1 MRLLLHGFLTALLLA
16 APSFT
21 SAVEFT
27 RNQAARIS
35 HMVGKVLEEVHY
47 RQAPLDDTVSERFLK
62 NYLDALDYNHLI
74 FLKADVDE
82 FQAKYGKRLDD
93 LIVPKEVKV
102 ATDVRPAYDIFDR
115 YLLRLGE
122 RNAFTG
128 KILKEKF
135 DFTTDETILAN
146 RHKAEFPKDEAEA
159 EQLWRG
165 RIKFEL
171 LAARMGKETEA
182 DAIKRI
188 GKRYDRLE
196 KTMRE
201 FDSEEILQTYL
212 DSLSH
217 VYDPHSDYMGPTEA
231 QEFDIKHISL
241 TLSGIGAT
249 LQWDDGYTKIV
260 SMVPGGPAAKSK
272 LLKPND
278 RIVAVAQGDGEAVDV
293 VEMRLNKVVQMIRG
307 KRGTAVTLTVIPA
320 DSSDGTARKT
330 FTIIRD
336 EIKLKDQMAK
346 ARVYEHKTDAGKI
359 QRLGFIDLPQF
370 YDNCAEHVETL
381 IGRLKKEKVEG
392 IVLDLRHNGGG
403 ILEESVNLVGL
414 FINRGPVVQVRNSA
428 KRTQIY
434 QDNDAKVAWDG
445 PLIVLVGRLSAS
457 ASEITAAA
465 LQDYGRAL
473 IVGDQST
480 HGKGTV
486 QQVLDLGRLMERDPI
501 PTPGKVKVTVSKFY
515 RVAGGTTQ
523 KQGVTPDIILPSVYD
538 YLEIGE
544 ASLENALEADNIQ
557 PAKYETLGEVKQ
569 YVVELEK
576 SSKERV
582 AKNKDFGYVLED
594 IAEVKKRKEDKMISL
609 NEKVRIAE
617 RDENKARVEARKKE
631 RAGRQVEADKAWVI
645 DLEAA
650 EKNKPLV
657 VYTGKPSDEEKAL
670 MATKANPDPDD
681 DAAADEEND
690 AIFDPQLT
698 ESIHILSDYSKL
710 MAARTGKP
718 TDSVA
723 LKKDAAAKTAT
734 P

>member
-1 MRLLLHGFLTALLLA
+1 
-16 APSFT
+16 
-21 SAVEFT
+21 
-27 RNQAARIS
+27 
-35 HMVGKVLEEVHY
+35 
-47 RQAPLDDTVSERFLK
+47 
-62 NYLDALDYNHLI
+62 LDYNHLI
-74 FLKADVDE
+74 FLKSDVDE
-82 FQAKYGKRLDD
+82 FQTKYGKKLDD
-93 LIVPKEVKV
+93 YIVPKDPKT
-102 ATDVRPAYDIFDR
+102 APNVRPANEIFNR

-122 RNAFTG
+122 RNAFTA
-128 KILKEKF
+128 KMLKEKF
-135 DFTTDETILAN
+135 DFTTDESILAN
-146 RHKAEFPKDEAEA
+146 RHKAEWPKDDAEA

-165 RIKFEL
+165 RIKYEL
-171 LAARMGKETEA
+171 LSARLGKETEE

-272 LLKPND
+272 FLKPND

-293 VEMRLNKVVQMIRG
+293 VEMRLNKVVQLIRG
-307 KRGTAVTLTVIPA
+307 KRGTPVTLTVIPA

-330 FTIIRD
+330 FTIVRD

-346 ARVYEHKTDAGKI
+346 ARIYDHKTADGKT

-428 KRTQIY
+428 KKTMVYR
-434 QDNDAKVAWDG
+434 DNDTKVAWDG
-445 PLIVLVGRLSAS
+445 PLVVLVGRLSAS
-457 ASEITAAA
+457 ASEITAGA

-473 IVGDQST
+473 IVGDQAT

-486 QQVLDLGRLMERDPI
+486 QQVLDLARLMERDPI
-501 PTPGKVKVTVSKFY
+501 PSPGKVKVTVSKFY

-544 ASLENALEADNIQ
+544 ASLENALEADSI
-557 PAKYETLGEVKQ
+557 PAATYEALNEVKPH
-569 YVVELEK
+569 VPELEK
-576 SSKERV
+576 SSKERIG
-582 AKNKDFGYVLED
+582 KSKDFAYLLED
-594 IAEVKKRKEDKMISL
+594 IAEVKKRKEDKMVSL
-609 NEKVRIAE
+609 NEKVRIKE
-617 RDENKARVEARKKE
+617 RDEQKAKTDARKKE
-631 RAGRQVEADKAWVI
+631 RAARPASTDKAWVV

-657 VYTGKPSDEEKAL
+657 VYTGKKSEEEKAL
-670 MATKANPDPDD
+670 MATKANPDPDND
-681 DAAADEEND
+681 SAEDEDEVAYDAH
-690 AIFDPQLT
+690 LT
-698 ESIHILSDYSKL
+698 ESIEILSDYTRLIASKG
-710 MAARTGKP
+710 AKP
-718 TDSVA
+718 SDSVA

-734 P
+734 Q

>member
-1 MRLLLHGFLTALLLA
+1 MRLLLHGILTALLVSA
-16 APSFT
+16 ASFT

-27 RNQAARIS
+27 RVQAARIS
-35 HMVGKVLEEVHY
+35 HMTGKVLEDIHY
-47 RQAPLDDTVSERFLK
+47 RQAPLDDSISEKFLR

-74 FLKADVDE
+74 FLKSDIDE
-82 FQAKYGKRLDD
+82 FQTKYGKRLDD
-93 LIVPKEVKV
+93 MIVPKEAK
-102 ATDVRPAYDIFDR
+102 ALTDVRPAYDIFDR
-115 YLLRLGE
+115 YLLRLSE
-122 RNAFTG
+122 RNAFTA
-128 KILKEKF
+128 KVLKEKF
-135 DFTTDETILAN
+135 DFTTDESILAN
-146 RHKAEFPKDEAEA
+146 RHKAEWPKDETEA

-165 RIKFEL
+165 RIKYEL
-171 LAARMGKETEA
+171 LGARLGKETEA

-188 GKRYDRLE
+188 AKRYDRLE

-201 FDSEEILQTYL
+201 FDSEEIIQTYL
-212 DSLSH
+212 DSLAH

-278 RIVAVAQGDGEAVDV
+278 RIVAVAQGESEAVDV
-293 VEMRLNKVVQMIRG
+293 VEMRLNKVVQLIRG
-307 KRGTAVTLTVIPA
+307 KRGTPVKLTVIPA
-320 DSSDGTARKT
+320 DSNDGTARKT

-346 ARVYEHKTDAGKI
+346 ARIYDHQTADGKI

-414 FINRGPVVQVRNSA
+414 FINRGPVVQVRNSM

-434 QDNDAKVAWDG
+434 QDNDTKVAWDG
-445 PLIVLVGRLSAS
+445 PLLVLVGRLSAS

-486 QQVLDLGRLMERDPI
+486 QQVLDLARLMERDPI
-501 PTPGKVKVTVSKFY
+501 PSPGKVKVTVSKFY

-523 KQGVTPDIILPSVYD
+523 KQGVTPDIILPSLYD

-544 ASLENALEADNIQ
+544 GVLENALEADNIQ
-557 PAKYETLGEVKQ
+557 PAKYEQLGEVKQ
-569 YVVELEK
+569 YVSELDK
-576 SSKERV
+576 TSKERIS
-582 AKNKDFGYVLED
+582 NSKDFAYLLED
-594 IAEVKKRKEDKMISL
+594 IAEVKKRKEDKMVSL

-617 RDENKARVEARKKE
+617 RDEQKAKTDARKKE
-631 RAGRQVEADKAWVI
+631 RAARQAPTDKAWVV

-650 EKNKPLV
+650 EKNKPLA
-657 VYTGKPSDEEKAL
+657 VYTGKKTEEEKAL
-670 MATKANPDPDD
+670 TATKANPDPDD
-681 DAAADEEND
+681 DSVEDEESDVLYD
-690 AIFDPQLT
+690 AQLT
-698 ESIHILSDYSKL
+698 ESIQILSDYSKL
-710 MAARTGKP
+710 MAAQIAKP

-723 LKKDAAAKTAT
+723 LKKDATAKTAT